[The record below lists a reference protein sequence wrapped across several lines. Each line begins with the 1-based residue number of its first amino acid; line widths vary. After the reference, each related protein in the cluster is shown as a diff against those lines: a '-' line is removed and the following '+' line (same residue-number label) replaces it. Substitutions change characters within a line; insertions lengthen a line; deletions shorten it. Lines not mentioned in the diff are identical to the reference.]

1 MSHVGENVM
10 DVTSQHIRKHF
21 HILIS
26 FDYNYIYKRR
36 RVTVDSRRG
45 VFFLTPSYRPRWS
58 TVFLFPHLRHHLSLS
73 VGERNFV
80 HMYYSSISLDET
92 RVGSWTAGVMN
103 ALPGSARV
111 VGFGAGCRR
120 RVNSLR
126 GVKQRG
132 GRLGAYRV
140 SEQDVIQQQQQNG
153 YIVHDVQEQQ
163 QHGFMSVM
171 RMLLAQG
178 WERHRKSMGGVV
190 PSLDSAELDVVYHV
204 APVVPKKNILPF
216 LRPVGVLQL
225 NHLRF
230 LSFLT
235 EMTYNM
241 EFKVRK
247 DSVERLGLTLVT
259 SSTTCAR
266 CLEEDR
272 VKRQERMDMFLG
284 GDGMCG
290 VRDCDVEREGDP
302 SGGVQ
307 SVGVSSSNT
316 VSGMNDTVAATSLGT
331 MDSAITDAMSMEQ
344 GTFSRGGSLQH
355 VMEYSETDSD
365 MLGMVAGM
373 MKQQQNNISYF
384 STGNRKGSPANSRS
398 SSAKNDVHDAGV
410 GKENSLLHSC
420 PTHWYVADD
429 AKHHVRYFIIQ
440 GSDNM
445 DHWRLN
451 LSFDPVPFESPELGM
466 KVHRG
471 VYEAA
476 CKLYDVFL
484 PLVKDYI
491 QTYPHATITL
501 TGHSL
506 GGSLASMLMLMFLHR
521 GVLDA
526 SHLAPVHT
534 FGSPAVFCGGEGC
547 SGSCSVNASHQ
558 GVLERLGLPHDAIR
572 NVIMHR
578 DIVPK
583 AFACDYSSL
592 AGILKRLHVSFREH
606 HCLDGKRSVIFNTIG
621 QTLILQPDERESFVG
636 SDGYHP
642 LLPEG
647 PQMMAI
653 KHSSSREQLNLI
665 DSDAVSSSEEAHFEL
680 MNSPHPLTIL
690 SSRAAYG
697 DSGTISRYHNPTN
710 YTKALRGVLKSRGDN
725 AQTILHRVE
734 SSDLVYQPHID
745 KCRRGDLGN
754 SFQ

>member
-1 MSHVGENVM
+1 
-10 DVTSQHIRKHF
+10 
-21 HILIS
+21 
-26 FDYNYIYKRR
+26 
-36 RVTVDSRRG
+36 
-45 VFFLTPSYRPRWS
+45 
-58 TVFLFPHLRHHLSLS
+58 
-73 VGERNFV
+73 
-80 HMYYSSISLDET
+80 MYYSSISLDET
-92 RVGSWTAGVMN
+92 RVGSCSTGMTN
-103 ALPGSARV
+103 ALPGTARV
-111 VGFGAGCRR
+111 VGLGAGCRR
-120 RVNSLR
+120 RVTSLR
-126 GVKQRG
+126 VGKQRG

-140 SEQDVIQQQQQNG
+140 SQQDAIQQHSYTG
-153 YIVHDVQEQQ
+153 DVQEQQQ

-178 WERHRKSMGGVV
+178 WERHRRSMGGVA
-190 PSLDSAELDVVYHV
+190 PSLDGADLDDVYDV

-216 LRPVGVLQL
+216 LRSVGVLQL

-247 DSVERLGLTLVT
+247 DSVERLGLALVT

-290 VRDCDVEREGDP
+290 VRGDCNLEDEGDGGAP
-302 SGGVQ
+302 YMGASG
-307 SVGVSSSNT
+307 SNT
-316 VSGMNDTVAATSLGT
+316 GSALNDTVATTSPGT
-331 MDSAITDAMSMEQ
+331 MDSVLTEAMNMEQ
-344 GTFSRGGSLQH
+344 GTSSHKGSLQH

-365 MLGMVAGM
+365 MLGLVAGM

-384 STGNRKGSPANSRS
+384 STGDRKGSPANIRP
-398 SSAKNDVHDAGV
+398 SAKGEVHDAGV
-410 GKENSLLHSC
+410 GKDNSLLQSC

-451 LSFDPVPFESPELGM
+451 LSFDPVPFESPELGV

-653 KHSSSREQLNLI
+653 KHSSSRDQLNLI
-665 DSDAVSSSEEAHFEL
+665 DPDAVSSSEEAHFEL

-710 YTKALRGVLKSRGDN
+710 YTKALRGVLKSRGGN

-745 KCRRGDLGN
+745 KCGRGDLGN